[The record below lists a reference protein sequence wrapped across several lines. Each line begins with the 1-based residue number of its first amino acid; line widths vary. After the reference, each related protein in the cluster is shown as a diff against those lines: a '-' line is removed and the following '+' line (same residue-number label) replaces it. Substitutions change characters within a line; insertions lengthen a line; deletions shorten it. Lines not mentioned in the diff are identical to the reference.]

1 MFYLIKLID
10 LFLGFT
16 LDVGNGCHSFQF
28 EIGAVLGDIP
38 AANMLIGN
46 NFSK

>member
-1 MFYLIKLID
+1 MIKLGD
-10 LFLGFT
+10 FFLGFT

-28 EIGAVLGDIP
+28 ELGAVFGDIP